1 MSILSDFPG
10 FSESQKNRHFLPYFS
25 KNCRK
30 KPVIDRRFVQFL
42 APIKNGP
49 KRGQKWPFLGYLKKG
64 NPPGLCRGSRKN
76 RNFDFLGIT

>member
-1 MSILSDFPG
+1 MSILADFPE

-30 KPVIDRRFVQFL
+30 KPVINRRLPLFL
-42 APIKNGP
+42 PPIKNGT
-49 KRGQKWPFLGYLKKG
+49 KRGQKSPFFEYFKNGY
-64 NPPGLCRGSRKN
+64 PPGLCGWARKN